1 MKPYAGEERARPP
14 RQVQDIK
21 IFDGVSYT
29 NTGIIGME
37 MEVRLMLGWCLGPL
51 TAKQEARRAQSLG
64 ETIAA
69 IQYSLVTSYDR
80 ILYKIGQ
87 IDSVSQRDCA
97 STLERFLM
105 PPIGCKGPTTS
116 YSKGSPANYYLENIS
131 ASLKRF
137 CPDTEGV

>member
-21 IFDGVSYT
+21 VSYT

-80 ILYKIGQ
+80 ILYKIG
-87 IDSVSQRDCA
+87 
-97 STLERFLM
+97 
-105 PPIGCKGPTTS
+105 
-116 YSKGSPANYYLENIS
+116 
-131 ASLKRF
+131 
-137 CPDTEGV
+137 